1 MELEPKWSLA
11 TRYGVGDVLE
21 ELHGILAWMLD
32 LVPLFGHHDRE
43 CLVDNGL
50 PLIVRW
56 P

>member
-1 MELEPKWSLA
+1 MRDSLVPDH
-11 TRYGVGDVLE
+11 GVGDVLHE
-21 ELHGILAWMLD
+21 ELYEVVAGILN